1 MKILKILLG
10 VILGIFSIGRV
21 SSQTP
26 TDSAALRALQVG
38 RIMPQEQVYMQFD
51 NTAYFL
57 GDTLWFKAQVTSN
70 NDDRPTELSR
80 VLYVELT
87 APEGYVIK
95 TEKYKLD
102 DAGTCV
108 GEFYLDPLY
117 YSGYFEIRAY
127 TRYMLNWG
135 KHAHFSR
142 VFPVFDQ
149 VNGNNWEFKNM
160 LERKRRYMAYD
171 NKDVNRKGFNSL
183 NFYPEGG
190 HLVRGIKSRVAY
202 EVLGE
207 KGVDVNNEVV
217 VYADGKELLRTAPQH
232 MGKGSFTLTP
242 EEGVKYTAE
251 VYINNDKGKG
261 KKHKFKFPAIVD
273 EGVAIAVKEAG
284 DSILFSIKNN
294 YPAATE
300 LGFAVIHRSSLGFYK
315 RIQNC
320 DTCFAID
327 KNGIYE
333 GVCRAVVFSGTT
345 PLAERLFFVEHDS
358 LQAYDRKTV
367 KLKVK
372 ADNMNLHKFVPKA
385 HEKVSLCIEQ
395 EDSRPIDKSA
405 EFTVSVMDQ
414 AGKVQ
419 TSWGYNMY
427 SYMLLG
433 SELRGYIP
441 DAGQYFDRSNRN
453 RKEHLDLVMLTNG
466 WTAYDWSLL
475 TAVELSD
482 FAEPEKGITLRGKF
496 YLRTKNR
503 NFGHL
508 NEVILREQPFT
519 KIRMDFVDDN
529 NITNCRVIRT
539 NDNGFLNISLTDF
552 YGRKIVALSPE
563 TKFKQSDRINYIFS
577 LDRYFS
583 PTTRL
588 LQYREKT
595 LGSSLQMEDNKQ
607 RELLK
612 TLGNNEYLM
621 QEIEI
626 NGKKKKNIYN
636 SPPMSELRLN
646 YLEEWE
652 YANDVTFLQ
661 IDVGEYK
668 YEERRFDEL
677 MKVVNDDISS
687 VQKYQSIDSLRL
699 HSSEKTDP
707 RREALYQYRY
717 TIRPQDV
724 LYSIQERYSLVTNMM
739 WYQLAV
745 VDGEYNKDSV
755 PLIDHKYLHHINV
768 EKMLNFK
775 EIIITGDYK
784 KRKSVTGGTGE
795 DIVVTYERVMSN
807 KGNYSIFYEDFISLG
822 RYSLKTANSIYTF
835 MNLPYLNNYFKQMSP
850 HTRVSP
856 FTRSSSFGLYNFES
870 PDYMVYYIPY
880 NSKDSTNNI
889 IPDLSIP
896 SSTCRY
902 TSVQGYSESKQF
914 YSPDYSR
921 VAPAEKDYR
930 RTLLWNP
937 RVKPTNGKLLVEFYN
952 SSECDAI
959 AVNVEGRCG
968 DTFYSNDETMQTR
981 VEKEGEAM
989 RVNNL
994 KMRSMEMLKDS
1005 LFWAQC
1011 DDEFKAAEVYH
1022 EQKRYSKGLTTYIEL
1037 TQYGY
1042 PAAIYRIGEYYR
1054 DGHALKINK
1063 QQAFNFMLK
1072 AAKKNYAPAQH
1083 DVAVMYREGVGTER
1097 DLPAAIHWFEK
1108 AVEQG
1113 YTASEFEL
1121 GKSYMENR
1129 DSIEGMALLYKSAL
1143 QENGDALYL
1152 YSRCMEAENI
1162 ERDSLLGTPLD
1173 ATRKAAVLN
1182 NVEALRY
1189 MMQYDDSCANY
1200 KEAYQWAM
1208 TLRKHKDVAGIKY
1221 LAHCYRYGLG
1231 TKKNKRLAKDL
1242 YRDAVRMGDKEAER
1256 ILEEW

>member
-1 MKILKILLG
+1 
-10 VILGIFSIGRV
+10 
-21 SSQTP
+21 
-26 TDSAALRALQVG
+26 
-38 RIMPQEQVYMQFD
+38 MQFD

-135 KHAHFSR
+135 EHAHFSR

-190 HLVRGIKSRVAY
+190 HLVRGIESRVAY

-217 VYADGKELLRTAPQH
+217 VYADGKELLRTTPQH

-273 EGVAIAVKEAG
+273 EGVVLAVKEAG
-284 DSILFSIKNN
+284 DSIMFSIKNN

-300 LGFAVIHRSSLGFYK
+300 LGFAVMHRSSLGFYK

-345 PLAERLFFVEHDS
+345 PLAERMFFVEHDS
-358 LQAYDRKTV
+358 LLANDRRSAR
-367 KLKVK
+367 LRIK
-372 ADNMNLHKFVPKA
+372 ANNSNITKFAPKA
-385 HEKVSLCIEQ
+385 HAKVKLVIER
-395 EDSRPIDKSA
+395 EDSMPIEDNA
-405 EFTVSVMDQ
+405 EFSVSVMDL
-414 AGKVQ
+414 AGKQQ

-427 SYMLLG
+427 SYLLLG
-433 SELRGYIP
+433 SEVKGYIP
-441 DAGQYFDRSNRN
+441 DAGQYFDRSNKK

-466 WTAYDWSLL
+466 WSAYDWEKL
-475 TAVELSD
+475 TAEEFTDIVD
-482 FAEPEKGITLRGKF
+482 PEKGITLRGKF
-496 YLRTKNR
+496 YQRSR
-503 NFGHL
+503 RIIF
-508 NEVILREQPFT
+508 NEFQPYQITPMPYTLVRMDIAYNPDTVVTSAFRLDENASFSIDLREFHGKRIADLLPKT
-519 KIRMDFVDDN
+519 TIKH
-529 NITNCRVIRT
+529 
-539 NDNGFLNISLTDF
+539 G
-552 YGRKIVALSPE
+552 
-563 TKFKQSDRINYIFS
+563 DRINYRFV

-583 PTTRL
+583 PRSQYMAYWEHNLGKSLIDDGGIEKKSKEYIL
-588 LQYREKT
+588 L
-595 LGSSLQMEDNKQ
+595 DN
-607 RELLK
+607 
-612 TLGNNEYLM
+612 
-621 QEIEI
+621 IEI
-626 NGKKKKNIYN
+626 TGKKKNKKFDV
-636 SPPMSELRLN
+636 PPISELRLD

-652 YANDVTFLQ
+652 YATDVTFFDGNTYSDM
-661 IDVGEYK
+661 IDSINHGLRILDSEEKQKLLDDYSQEEQDAREQLYIFNDVLTASNVVTSIFHRYALPYSYWVHNVVVKGEYHK
-668 YEERRFDEL
+668 DSTLVIDHEYLHGTHPEKMANFKE
-677 MKVVNDDISS
+677 VVITSDA
-687 VQKYQSIDSLRL
+687 K
-699 HSSEKTDP
+699 KTK
-707 RREALYQYRY
+707 QI
-717 TIRPQDV
+717 TGG
-724 LYSIQERYSLVTNMM
+724 
-739 WYQLAV
+739 
-745 VDGEYNKDSV
+745 DGEYFWESKGRALGNKGK
-755 PLIDHKYLHHINV
+755 H
-768 EKMLNFK
+768 
-775 EIIITGDYK
+775 
-784 KRKSVTGGTGE
+784 GTIFYQGFLSLQSILPFSQGE
-795 DIVVTYERVMSN
+795 DYRDIFIRRLKEMYGLTY
-807 KGNYSIFYEDFISLG
+807 KDHIS
-822 RYSLKTANSIYTF
+822 RPS
-835 MNLPYLNNYFKQMSP
+835 SP
-850 HTRVSP
+850 NRLAC
-856 FTRSSSFGLYNFES
+856 F
-870 PDYMVYYIPY
+870 IPY
-880 NSKDSTNNI
+880 KEGEERKGVVPELTTS
-889 IPDLSIP
+889 

-902 TSVQGYSESKQF
+902 TSIQGYSESKQF
-914 YSPDYSR
+914 YSPDYSQ
-921 VAPAEKDYR
+921 APPTEKDYR
-930 RTLLWNP
+930 RTLLWSP
-937 RVKPTNGKLLVEFYN
+937 RVKAADGKVVVEFYN

-959 AVNVEGRCG
+959 AVNVEGRAG
-968 DTFYSNDETMQTR
+968 DIYYSNDETMPSRAGKKDDAARQKNIVVR
-981 VEKEGEAM
+981 SIEA
-989 RVNNL
+989 
-994 KMRSMEMLKDS
+994 LKDS
-1005 LFWAQC
+1005 IFWAEC
-1011 DDEFKAAEVYH
+1011 DEVFKEAEIYH
-1022 EQKRYSKGLTTYIEL
+1022 HQKRYSKGLTTYIEL
-1037 TQYGY
+1037 AQYGY
-1042 PAAIYRIGEYYR
+1042 PAAMYRIGEYYR
-1054 DGHALKINK
+1054 DGHALKTNK
-1063 QQAFNFMLK
+1063 LLAFKFMLK
-1072 AAKKNYAPAQH
+1072 AAKKGEARAQH
-1083 DVAVMYREGVGTER
+1083 DVALMYRNGEGTEK
-1097 DLPAAIHWFEK
+1097 DLLAAIHWFEK

-1113 YTASEFEL
+1113 YAASEFEL
-1121 GKSYMENR
+1121 GKSYIENG

-1221 LAHCYRYGLG
+1221 LAHCYRHGLG

-1242 YRDAVRMGDKEAER
+1242 YRDAVRMGDKDAQR

>member
-1 MKILKILLG
+1 MQKNKILFFIIYLLAVCG
-10 VILGIFSIGRV
+10 LQA
-21 SSQTP
+21 QTP
-26 TDSAALRALQVG
+26 SDSAALRALQIG
-38 RIMPQEQVYMQFD
+38 RILPPEQVYMQFD

-135 KHAHFSR
+135 EHAHFSR

-190 HLVRGIKSRVAY
+190 HLVRGIESRVAY

-217 VYADGKELLRTAPQH
+217 VYADGKELLRTTPQH

-261 KKHKFKFPAIVD
+261 KKHKFKFPAIEK
-273 EGVAIAVKEAG
+273 EGVAMAVKEAG
-284 DSILFSIKNN
+284 DSIMFSIKNN

-300 LGFAVIHRSSLGFYK
+300 LGFAVMHRSSLGFYK

-345 PLAERLFFVEHDS
+345 PLAERMFFVEHDS
-358 LQAYDRKTV
+358 LLANDRRSAR
-367 KLKVK
+367 LRVK
-372 ADNMNLHKFVPKA
+372 ANDSNITKFAPKA
-385 HEKVSLCIEQ
+385 HAKVKLVIER
-395 EDSRPIDKSA
+395 EDSLPIEDNA
-405 EFTVSVMDQ
+405 EFSVSVMDQ
-414 AGKVQ
+414 AGKQQ

-427 SYMLLG
+427 SYLLLG
-433 SELRGYIP
+433 SEVKGYIP
-441 DAGQYFDRSNRN
+441 DAGQYFDRSNKK

-466 WTAYDWSLL
+466 WSAYDWEKL
-475 TAVELSD
+475 TAEEFTDIVD
-482 FAEPEKGITLRGKF
+482 PEKGITLRGKF
-496 YLRTKNR
+496 YQRSR
-503 NFGHL
+503 RIIF
-508 NEVILREQPFT
+508 NEFQPYQITPMPYTLVRMDIAYNPDTVVTSAFRLDENASFSIDLREFHG
-519 KIRMDFVDDN
+519 KRIA
-529 NITNCRVIRT
+529 
-539 NDNGFLNISLTDF
+539 
-552 YGRKIVALSPE
+552 ALLPK
-563 TKFKQSDRINYIFS
+563 TTIKHGDRINYRFV

-583 PTTRL
+583 PRSQYMAYWEHNLGKSLIDDSGIEKKSKEYIL
-588 LQYREKT
+588 L
-595 LGSSLQMEDNKQ
+595 DN
-607 RELLK
+607 
-612 TLGNNEYLM
+612 
-621 QEIEI
+621 IEI
-626 NGKKKKNIYN
+626 TRKKKNKKFDV
-636 SPPMSELRLN
+636 PPISELRLD

-652 YANDVTFLQ
+652 YATDVTFFDGNTYSDM
-661 IDVGEYK
+661 IDSINHGLRILDSEEKQKLLDDYSQEEQDAREQLYIFNDVLTASNVVTSIFHRYALPYSYWVHNVVVKGEYHK
-668 YEERRFDEL
+668 DSTLVIDHEYLHGTHPEKMANFKE
-677 MKVVNDDISS
+677 VVITSDA
-687 VQKYQSIDSLRL
+687 K
-699 HSSEKTDP
+699 KTK
-707 RREALYQYRY
+707 QI
-717 TIRPQDV
+717 TGG
-724 LYSIQERYSLVTNMM
+724 
-739 WYQLAV
+739 
-745 VDGEYNKDSV
+745 DGEYFWESKGRALGNKGK
-755 PLIDHKYLHHINV
+755 H
-768 EKMLNFK
+768 
-775 EIIITGDYK
+775 
-784 KRKSVTGGTGE
+784 GTIFYQGFLSLQSILPFSQGE
-795 DIVVTYERVMSN
+795 DYRDIFIRRLKDMYGLTY
-807 KGNYSIFYEDFISLG
+807 KDHIS
-822 RYSLKTANSIYTF
+822 RPS
-835 MNLPYLNNYFKQMSP
+835 SP
-850 HTRVSP
+850 NRLAC
-856 FTRSSSFGLYNFES
+856 F
-870 PDYMVYYIPY
+870 IPY
-880 NSKDSTNNI
+880 KEGEERKGVVPELTTS
-889 IPDLSIP
+889 

-902 TSVQGYSESKQF
+902 TSIQGYSESKQF
-914 YSPDYSR
+914 YSPDYSQ
-921 VAPAEKDYR
+921 APPTEKDYR
-930 RTLLWNP
+930 RTLLWSP
-937 RVKPTNGKLLVEFYN
+937 RVKAADGKVVVEFYN

-959 AVNVEGRCG
+959 AVNVEGRAG
-968 DTFYSNDETMQTR
+968 DIYYSNDETMPSRAGKKDDAARQKNIMVR
-981 VEKEGEAM
+981 SIEA
-989 RVNNL
+989 
-994 KMRSMEMLKDS
+994 LKDS
-1005 LFWAQC
+1005 IFWAEC
-1011 DDEFKAAEVYH
+1011 DEVFKEAEIYH
-1022 EQKRYSKGLTTYIEL
+1022 HQKRYSKGLTTYIEL
-1037 TQYGY
+1037 AQYGY
-1042 PAAIYRIGEYYR
+1042 PAAMYRIGEYYR

-1063 QQAFNFMLK
+1063 LLAFKFMLK
-1072 AAKKNYAPAQH
+1072 AAKKGEARAQH
-1083 DVAVMYREGVGTER
+1083 DVALMYRNGEGTEK
-1097 DLPAAIHWFEK
+1097 DLLAAIHWFEK

-1113 YTASEFEL
+1113 YAASEFEL
-1121 GKSYMENR
+1121 GKSYIENR
-1129 DSIEGMALLYKSAL
+1129 DSIEGMALLHKSAL

-1221 LAHCYRYGLG
+1221 LAHCYRHGLG

-1242 YRDAVRMGDKEAER
+1242 YRDAVRMGDKEAQR